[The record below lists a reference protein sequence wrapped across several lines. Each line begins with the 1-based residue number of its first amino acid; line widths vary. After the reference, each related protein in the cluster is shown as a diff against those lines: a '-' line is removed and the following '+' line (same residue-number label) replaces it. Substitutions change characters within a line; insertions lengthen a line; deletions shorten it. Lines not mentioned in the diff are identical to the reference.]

1 MSHRP
6 TLETRRPP
14 ASSPTQEKVTRFFD
28 GAAGFWAQ
36 VYSAPGVFADTHRRR
51 LELALAWIDSLGLP
65 PRAQALVV
73 GAGAG
78 FEVIALARQGYA
90 LTAVEPAT
98 AMIEI
103 ARERAHAAACGH
115 VHWVQGDA
123 HALGFARTTFDLVVA
138 LGVIPW
144 LHTPGLAM
152 AEMGRVLRPG
162 GWWLGSADNA
172 VRLDRLVDPARN
184 PVVAPLSRRIRKAV
198 MRPSA
203 SARPKARMHTG
214 RAVRRLL
221 DDAGIDPVAEVTF
234 GFGPFTLIGRSM
246 LPEALGRTINA
257 KLTGLALG
265 GVPLARATGSQ
276 RLALGQKR
284 VVTP

>member
-1 MSHRP
+1 MSDRL
-6 TLETRRPP
+6 TLETRRPE
-14 ASSPTQEKVTRFFD
+14 ASSPPQEKVTRFFD
-28 GAAGFWAQ
+28 GAAGFWTQ

-51 LELALAWIDSLGLP
+51 LELALAWIDSLGLQP
-65 PRAQALVV
+65 GAHILVV

-78 FEVIALARQGYA
+78 FEVIGLANRGYA
-90 LTAVEPAT
+90 LTAIEPAST
-98 AMIEI
+98 MVGI
-103 ARERAHAAACGH
+103 ARGRADAAGCTG
-115 VHWVQGDA
+115 VRWVNGDA
-123 HALGFARTTFDLVVA
+123 HALGFARESFDVVMA

-144 LHTPGLAM
+144 LHTPGVAM

-214 RAVRRLL
+214 RAVHRLL

-246 LPEALGRTINA
+246 LPEAVGRTVNA
-257 KLTGLALG
+257 KLTELALR

-284 VVTP
+284 LVTP